1 MKTIL
6 SPYQHIRQLQ
16 IRALRYVDDLFAG
29 NYRSIFKGKGL
40 EFEDVREYQLGDDIR
55 HIDWHV
61 SARSPEK
68 LFTKNFREERELTVL
83 LIVDISASSRFSH
96 TKQLKSELI
105 AEVAALLAFSAIK
118 NHDKV
123 GLILFSSEI
132 ELYLQPKKGLQHVLR
147 VVRELLYFTPKF
159 TGTDVQK
166 VLRFAT
172 QVQKKKGIC
181 FIFSDFLAND
191 FYIEA
196 SLIAKKHE
204 CFAFHVYDALEKNFS
219 PKGLFSLTD
228 LETDQHIFVDTQ
240 AANVQKHFQELSKQQ
255 AKNVKHSCRK
265 SGMDYCEMNTQES
278 AVDII
283 RKFFL
288 RRNRKK

>member
-1 MKTIL
+1 
-6 SPYQHIRQLQ
+6 
-16 IRALRYVDDLFAG
+16 LRYVDDLFAG

-55 HIDWHV
+55 RIDWNV
-61 SARSPEK
+61 SARSQEK

-96 TKQLKSELI
+96 TEQFKSELI

-123 GLILFSSEI
+123 GLILFSNEI
-132 ELYLQPKKGLQHVLR
+132 ELYLQPKKGVRHVLR
-147 VVRELLYFTPKF
+147 VIRELLYFVPKH

-166 VLRFAT
+166 ALRFAS

-181 FIFSDFLAND
+181 FIFSDFLVTD
-191 FYIEA
+191 FYKEA

-219 PKGLFSLTD
+219 AKALFSLTD
-228 LETDQHIFVDTQ
+228 LETDEHIFVDT
-240 AANVQKHFQELSKQQ
+240 AESSVQTHFQEITTEH

-265 SGMDYCEMNTQES
+265 SGMDYCEMNTKES
-278 AVDII
+278 PVEII

-288 RRNRKK
+288 RRNRKNE